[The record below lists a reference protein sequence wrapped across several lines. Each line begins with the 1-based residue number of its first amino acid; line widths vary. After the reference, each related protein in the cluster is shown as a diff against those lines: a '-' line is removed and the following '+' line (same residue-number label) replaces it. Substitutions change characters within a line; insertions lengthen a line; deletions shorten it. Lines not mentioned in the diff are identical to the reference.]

1 MNKKIQK
8 TLTRSIMNQIYIYDG
23 SMEKETLYGVL
34 EATDGVTGE
43 IFDIILEEMIR
54 NEECIVEKIHNLKD
68 REIEVIFITNK
79 GLEYVTDKNISIKTM
94 LKKKL
99 TYELKC
105 GRCSSYSEW
114 LDQNRERLCIEQC
127 ITEACV
133 RSEGEIWAMTD
144 AYTCEL
150 DERKEI
156 LTDAI
161 EHLKKQTEE
170 HPEIS
175 DAIEVSILFAIYD
188 KLQELIST
196 DKLYEEAKKAYDYV
210 GKIRSTRSGIVD
222 AFLG

>member
-8 TLTRSIMNQIYIYDG
+8 TLTRNIVNQIYLYNGGIK
-23 SMEKETLYGVL
+23 KETLYEVL

-54 NEECIVEKIHNLKD
+54 NEECIVEKIHNLKN

-79 GLEYVTDKNISIKTM
+79 GLEYVTDKNISIKTI

-133 RSEGEIWAMTD
+133 RS
-144 AYTCEL
+144 
-150 DERKEI
+150 
-156 LTDAI
+156 
-161 EHLKKQTEE
+161 
-170 HPEIS
+170 
-175 DAIEVSILFAIYD
+175 
-188 KLQELIST
+188 
-196 DKLYEEAKKAYDYV
+196 
-210 GKIRSTRSGIVD
+210 
-222 AFLG
+222 